1 MLVYKFGLSK
11 EICKLNIRTYLTN
24 FENYNLSLETVIIV
38 VHLIQDQQDTSY
50 SFFNPYSWTKRTKK
64 ISILEFST

>member
-1 MLVYKFGLSK
+1 MLVYKFGLAK
-11 EICKLNIRTYLTN
+11 EIRKLNIRTYLTN

-38 VHLIQDQQDTSY
+38 VHLIHDQQDTSY